1 MTISEQAIRANTHEA
16 QRLYQRGVAA
26 ARAGQRRVAAGLLTR
41 SVRLDPGNEL
51 AWLWLSG
58 VLDEPAQQAFCLRS
72 VLKLNPENQPA
83 LRGIRVLEGRGLAP
97 ESEQAA
103 PSLTLPAPSSTPH
116 DDPERRD
123 AWWVGFRR
131 NRHEMSRARLL
142 LWSFPIAL
150 ICIALVLY
158 ESFAF
163 AMERNIEV
171 MTTSGAVVAEN
182 LPPEPTPRPT
192 IEPILEAE
200 PLAVV
205 ESLSVGYLSAL
216 DPLRANLRA
225 ATASYHE
232 ETTRLVGGSVG
243 AVAANQRLRAAV
255 DAALVA
261 MDDLRPPATIQ
272 QAHADYRRGLEL
284 QRDGLDAVLAFYGSY
299 EVANAN
305 RAALHFQEARAYIE
319 RAQQSFAAQAQQ
331 LAELSAIS
339 SQTAR

>member
-16 QRLYQRGVAA
+16 DRLYQRGVAA

-41 SVRLDPGNEL
+41 SVRLDPSSEL

-58 VLDEPAQQAFCLRS
+58 VLDEPAQQAFCLGA
-72 VLKLNPENQPA
+72 VLKLNPENQHA
-83 LRGIRVLEGRGLAP
+83 LRGMRVLEARGLGA
-97 ESEQAA
+97 ESAQAA
-103 PSLTLPAPSSTPH
+103 PGMMLPAPVATPR

-123 AWWVGFRR
+123 SWWVGFRR

-150 ICIALVLY
+150 VCIALVLY

-163 AMERNIEV
+163 AVERSVEATAAPPIAIV
-171 MTTSGAVVAEN
+171 EN
-182 LPPEPTPRPT
+182 LPPAPTLLPT

-216 DPLRANLRA
+216 DPLRTDLRA

-243 AVAANQRLRAAV
+243 AVAANQRLRSAV
-255 DAALVA
+255 DDALTA
-261 MDDLRPPATIQ
+261 MDSLRPPATIQ
-272 QAHADYRRGLEL
+272 QAHDDYRRGLQL

-299 EVANAN
+299 DVANAN

-319 RAQQSFAAQAQQ
+319 RAQRSFAVQAQQ